1 MDEKPTYEVAKG
13 GVIMNEVL
21 DIRGRITKRRKLK
34 RKYLYRRIAVGLV
47 LAICI
52 TVIAVI
58 IGGVISTTR
67 ADTVYSTY
75 TYTVKKGDTLWN
87 IAYQNVGES
96 VDIRDE
102 IAKIRRMNPQI
113 QIHGQGIQIGD
124 VLTLEKPLNHGND

>member
-1 MDEKPTYEVAKG
+1 
-13 GVIMNEVL
+13 MNEAI
-21 DIRGRITKRRKLK
+21 DIRGRITKRRRLK
-34 RKYLYRRIAVGLV
+34 RKYLYRRIAVGV
-47 LAICI
+47 AVA
-52 TVIAVI
+52 TVIMCIAVA
-58 IGGVISTTR
+58 IGYMVNTTS

-102 IAKIRRMNPQI
+102 MAKIRRMNPQI

-124 VLTLEKPLNHGND
+124 VLTLEKPSNHGND

>member
-1 MDEKPTYEVAKG
+1 
-13 GVIMNEVL
+13 MNEIL
-21 DIRGRITKRRKLK
+21 DIRGRIINRRRLK
-34 RKYLYRRIAVGLV
+34 RKYLYRRIAVGLA
-47 LAICI
+47 LATCI
-52 TVIAVI
+52 TAIAVI
-58 IGGVISTTR
+58 IGGAVSTTR

-102 IAKIRRMNPQI
+102 MAKIRRMNPQI

-124 VLTLEKPLNHGND
+124 VLTLEKPSNHGND